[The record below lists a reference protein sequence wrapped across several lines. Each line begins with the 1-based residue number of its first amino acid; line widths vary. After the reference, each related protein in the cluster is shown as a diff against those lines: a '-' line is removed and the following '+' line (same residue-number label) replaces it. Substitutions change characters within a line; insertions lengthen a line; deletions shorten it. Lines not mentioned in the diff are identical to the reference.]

1 MYREEWRAIRSHFE
15 QVDQSERDSLFQAMF
30 MILMS
35 PFGAREHTRQLV
47 LNPAEE
53 NDAKCVFLN

>member
-30 MILMS
+30 MTLMS
-35 PFGAREHTRQLV
+35 PFCARDHNRQL
-47 LNPAEE
+47 LHHPAEE
-53 NDAKCVFLN
+53 NDANCVFLN